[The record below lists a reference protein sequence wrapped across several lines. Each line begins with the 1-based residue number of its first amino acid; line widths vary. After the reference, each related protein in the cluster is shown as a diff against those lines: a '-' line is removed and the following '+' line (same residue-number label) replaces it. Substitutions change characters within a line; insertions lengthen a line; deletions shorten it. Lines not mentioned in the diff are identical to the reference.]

1 MKTIPVRTAILRKTS
16 CVAATTLLACLS
28 VASAQLTFWTT
39 QVQPERIEVQQQ
51 IAADFEEATGISV
64 DIVPVEESAMSER
77 VTAAFGAGD
86 LPDVIYHPISQ
97 TIGWAEAGILD
108 TLTATDI
115 VERLGEDTFTE
126 GPLNLVRYEGEYA
139 AVPSDGWT
147 QLLVYR
153 QDLFEEAGLEPP
165 TTFSAIE
172 AAVEALHDPPNRYG
186 FVAATDPSNDYMM
199 QVLEHF
205 FLADGVTLLDED
217 GNVDLDNE
225 RTVETLNF
233 YKVLTDASPSGNLF
247 WEQSRELY
255 FAGQAAMIIWSPFI
269 LDELAGLRDDV
280 PVTALDDPTGDA
292 LALQSGFV
300 TSISGPSNPD
310 GAGWA
315 SASNWGVTVDAD
327 FDAAA
332 QFIEY
337 IMNDAYLTWLSM
349 APEGL
354 FPVRSGT
361 ADAPNTFAEGWQ
373 QLDVG
378 VDRRAPLSAIYS
390 QEVIENLLAGLEVGD
405 RWAYGQGQG
414 GLISALYG
422 TRAMAELVR
431 QFTDGELNAEE
442 TAAQLQERVSALQ
455 AQE

>member
-1 MKTIPVRTAILRKTS
+1 VKHTLIPRPPLALF
-16 CVAATTLLACLS
+16 TLTGLLLS
-28 VASAQLTFWTT
+28 GGASAQLTLWTT

-51 IAADFEEATGISV
+51 IAADFEAETGISV
-64 DIVPVEESAMSER
+64 EIVPVEESAMAER

-97 TIGWAEAGILD
+97 TIGWADAGILD

-115 VERLGEDTFTE
+115 VENLGADTFTE
-126 GPLNLVRYEGEYA
+126 GALNLVRYNEEYA

-153 QDLFEEAGLEPP
+153 QDLFEEAGLEAP
-165 TTFSAIE
+165 TTFEAIQ
-172 AAVEALHDPPNRYG
+172 AAVEVLHNPPEMYG

-205 FLADGVTLLDED
+205 FLANGVTLLDDE

-225 RTVETLNF
+225 RVVETLEF
-233 YKVLTDASPSGNLF
+233 YKALTDASPAGNLF

-255 FAGQAAMIIWSPFI
+255 FAGQAAMIVWSPFI
-269 LDELAGLRDDV
+269 LDELAGLRDEV

-292 LALQSGFV
+292 LARGSGFV
-300 TSISGPSNPD
+300 TSVAGPSNPD

-327 FDAAA
+327 FEAAA
-332 QFIEY
+332 QFVEFV
-337 IMNDAYLTWLSM
+337 MNDAYLTWLSL

-361 ADAPNTFAEGWQ
+361 ADAPNSFIEGWQ
-373 QLDVG
+373 ELEVG
-378 VDRRAPLSAIYS
+378 VDRKAPLSSIYS
-390 QEVIENLLAGLEVGD
+390 QEVIDNLLAGLEVGD
-405 RWAYGQGQG
+405 RWAYAQGQG
-414 GLISALYG
+414 SLISQLYG

-431 QFTDGELNAEE
+431 EFTDGERSAEE
-442 TAAQLQERVSALQ
+442 TAALLQERVSALQ
-455 AQE
+455 GQ